1 MGGASRRRS
10 GRCGC
15 PWRTCPT
22 KPMRTS
28 DAAFGRSRAV
38 IGTPSKHQRW
48 RRRHEP
54 GLPTR
59 PEPSPTAGQVAM
71 LVWLEQFLVRY
82 PELALFL
89 VIAAGYW
96 IGSFKLGAFSL
107 GPVTGSLFAGLF
119 VGQFAPVPVSGM
131 TKSFLFVL
139 FLFGIGYSVGPQF
152 MQSLKRDGLKP
163 VLLAVVVGVTG
174 LAAATGMSKLLGLD
188 PGYAAGL
195 LSGALTESPAI
206 GTATEAIS
214 QLPLPE

>member
-1 MGGASRRRS
+1 
-10 GRCGC
+10 
-15 PWRTCPT
+15 
-22 KPMRTS
+22 
-28 DAAFGRSRAV
+28 
-38 IGTPSKHQRW
+38 
-48 RRRHEP
+48 
-54 GLPTR
+54 
-59 PEPSPTAGQVAM
+59 M

-131 TKSFLFVL
+131 TKSFLFLL

-163 VLLAVVVGVTG
+163 VLLAVVVCVTG
-174 LAAATGMSKLLGLD
+174 LAASIVVAKHQHATKEHAQSCLLQRGQEDRTGMDARHADESREPKRGHQRD
-188 PGYAAGL
+188 STVGYA
-195 LSGALTESPAI
+195 TE
-206 GTATEAIS
+206 
-214 QLPLPE
+214 Q